1 MAHVIWEANK
11 QIEEATE
18 RGELKKDAEVLRLGV
33 WHHAVAGSEMLQDT
47 NFIGHLQ
54 NNGVKILH
62 GDVHELRRDLIGYWH
77 SKKAYVVGA
86 GSFGS
91 PAAGRPESVPRL
103 YNLLEARRDL
113 GSIRFHTRSQRTPD
127 EPWQGWYEWPADKVN
142 VRVPYYDINLA
153 L

>member
-1 MAHVIWEANK
+1 MAHAIWEANE

-54 NNGVKILH
+54 NNGVKICLH

-77 SKKAYVVGA
+77 STVRKRMSWEQGA
-86 GSFGS
+86 
-91 PAAGRPESVPRL
+91 SVLLLRDALNL
-103 YNLLEARRDL
+103 YHDC
-113 GSIRFHTRSQRTPD
+113 ITC
-127 EPWQGWYEWPADKVN
+127 
-142 VRVPYYDINLA
+142 
-153 L
+153 